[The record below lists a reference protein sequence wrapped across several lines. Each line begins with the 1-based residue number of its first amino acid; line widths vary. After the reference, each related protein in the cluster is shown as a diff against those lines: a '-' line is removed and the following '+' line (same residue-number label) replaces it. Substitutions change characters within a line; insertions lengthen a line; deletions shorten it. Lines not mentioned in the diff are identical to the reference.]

1 MPSDN
6 LSLFPATSMSSTPS
20 SQEKPPTAEPTL
32 VRTNTSTAT
41 PNDSYHFDF
50 GPLAHVNTAGTI
62 YPAFAGELQPG
73 LWKPQKR
80 RKIANPAPLG
90 LCGFALTTFL
100 LGCINMQTLGIAT
113 PNMIVGPALAYGGL
127 VQLLAGMWEMAAG
140 NTFGATALSSYGG
153 FWISLSIV
161 FTPGG
166 FDIQGA
172 YKAADNGSMGMFYD
186 AFGLYLMGWFIFT
199 FLLWL
204 CTLKSTYVFCA
215 LFAAVDIA
223 LLLLAV
229 GYIHRTAPEVPNA
242 KIIKAGGLFALL
254 GAFMAWYV
262 ALAGIAD
269 DSNSFFLVPVFHF
282 PWSEKG
288 RESRRKEAESAESV

>member
-127 VQLLAGMWEMAAG
+127 VQLLAGMWYVHTFPPGAIQPSNSILPSMSTNQSNQG
-140 NTFGATALSSYGG
+140 NGRREHLRRNRT
-153 FWISLSIV
+153 
-161 FTPGG
+161 
-166 FDIQGA
+166 
-172 YKAADNGSMGMFYD
+172 
-186 AFGLYLMGWFIFT
+186 
-199 FLLWL
+199 
-204 CTLKSTYVFCA
+204 
-215 LFAAVDIA
+215 
-223 LLLLAV
+223 LLLRRLLDLP
-229 GYIHRTAPEVPNA
+229 IHS
-242 KIIKAGGLFALL
+242 LH
-254 GAFMAWYV
+254 
-262 ALAGIAD
+262 
-269 DSNSFFLVPVFHF
+269 S
-282 PWSEKG
+282 G
-288 RESRRKEAESAESV
+288 RIRHPGRLQSSR

>member
-1 MPSDN
+1 
-6 LSLFPATSMSSTPS
+6 
-20 SQEKPPTAEPTL
+20 
-32 VRTNTSTAT
+32 
-41 PNDSYHFDF
+41 
-50 GPLAHVNTAGTI
+50 
-62 YPAFAGELQPG
+62 
-73 LWKPQKR
+73 
-80 RKIANPAPLG
+80 
-90 LCGFALTTFL
+90 
-100 LGCINMQTLGIAT
+100 
-113 PNMIVGPALAYGGL
+113 
-127 VQLLAGMWEMAAG
+127 MAAG

-186 AFGLYLMGWFIFT
+186 AFGLYLMVFSSSHNGYHEVLMIIQGWFIFT

-288 RESRRKEAESAESV
+288 RESRRKEGESGESV